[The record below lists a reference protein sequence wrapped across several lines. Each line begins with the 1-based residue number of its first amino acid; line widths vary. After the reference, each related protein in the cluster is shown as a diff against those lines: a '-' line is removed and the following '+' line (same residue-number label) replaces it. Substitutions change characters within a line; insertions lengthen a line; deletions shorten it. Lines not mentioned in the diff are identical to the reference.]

1 MNIPQEL
8 KNYIHNKNKID
19 ILIEE
24 LEKLKTRATK
34 ITTTLSD
41 MPRGSS
47 SNDKLGN
54 IVASIVDNA
63 NQTAEII
70 QQLENQE
77 NKIKDTIQKIEQPMQ
92 NAMYAK
98 YINNKTVAEVS
109 VYINY
114 SYEQTKRILKKGNKI
129 YEIMSRNDLE

>member
-19 ILIEE
+19 ILIDE

-34 ITTTLSD
+34 ITITLSD

-63 NQTAEII
+63 NETARII

-77 NKIKDTIQKIEQPMQ
+77 NKIKYIIQKIEQPMQ

-129 YEIMSRNDLE
+129 YEIMTRNDLE